1 MFLKFLG
8 NGSAFSKTHTSSYF
22 IYDEDIYFL
31 DISMYNVDKAMSLKP
46 EKYRNIYIFIT
57 HMHDDHVGGI
67 GLFIEKLYFLKGRRP
82 IICIPRELFGDMFV
96 YLKTIGVRKDMYKMN
111 ARNVGQYYT
120 AYKVDH
126 APELKDNQI
135 YVSNKFL
142 NDSEDFFNQK
152 SEDPFKVGAIL
163 IDAGHGGKDPG
174 ALKTYKVNG
183 KNVTI
188 QEKDINLKVAKML
201 YERLHAAYPQKQI
214 ILTRSTDVFLSL
226 SERTDIANNVKVG
239 ENEAVLFISI
249 HVNSSLNKTSSGY
262 EVWYL
267 SPGYRRNV
275 LDKSSVEADSSL
287 YTILNSMLEEEYTTE
302 SIMIAKFIMDGLTA
316 QIGKESTARG
326 IRAEEW
332 FVVKNSNMPAVLI
345 ELGFVSNEKE
355 ALLLNDEKYL
365 KKATLGIYNGIGAFI
380 THFERS
386 QGFTSV
392 QWSKKW
398 KIRDW

>member
-1 MFLKFLG
+1 MKKIKIFTFLFLIF
-8 NGSAFSKTHTSSYF
+8 NFSF
-22 IYDEDIYFL
+22 IFASN
-31 DISMYNVDKAMSLKP
+31 DISLMDKGKNLGMTLYWDSLS
-46 EKYRNIYIFIT
+46 ESG
-57 HMHDDHVGGI
+57 M
-67 GLFIEKLYFLKGRRP
+67 IEKNGHQLCFRAGEEIVLLDSIRMM
-82 IICIPRELFGDMFV
+82 ITD
-96 YLKTIGVRKDMYKMN
+96 
-111 ARNVGQYYT
+111 
-120 AYKVDH
+120 
-126 APELKDNQI
+126 APEIKENQI
-135 YVSNKFL
+135 YVSNKFI
-142 NDSEDFFNQK
+142 NDSEEFFNQK

-188 QEKDINLKVAKML
+188 KEKDINLKVAKML

-214 ILTRSTDVFLSL
+214 ILTRDKDVFLTL
-226 SERTDIANNVKVG
+226 GERTDIANNVKVG

-249 HVNSSLNKTSSGY
+249 HVNSSLNKSSSGY

-267 SPGYRRNV
+267 SPGYRRTV
-275 LDKSSVEADSSL
+275 LDKSAADNDKNL
-287 YTILNSMLEEEYTTE
+287 FTIMNSMLEEEYTTE
-302 SIMIAKFIMDGLTA
+302 SIMIAKFIMDGLQG

-355 ALLLNDEKYL
+355 ALLLNDDKYL
-365 KKATLGIYNGIGAFI
+365 KKATLGIYNGISAFV

-392 QWSKKW
+392 Q
-398 KIRDW
+398 